1 MYSYNVYIV
10 NNAKDMSPQ
19 DLISRRRAAISGM
32 KYFFSRPVSRKSNPF
47 SKSGIA
53 SRDLY
58 NVPIKQDKNFEKLNE
73 PDIIKNSKLSGKKVH
88 KNG

>member
-1 MYSYNVYIV
+1 MAYN
-10 NNAKDMSPQ
+10 
-19 DLISRRRAAISGM
+19 
-32 KYFFSRPVSRKSNPF
+32 FSNRFLSIKF
-47 SKSGIA
+47 E
-53 SRDLY
+53 DDFTEY

>member
-1 MYSYNVYIV
+1 MDYITT
-10 NNAKDMSPQ
+10 KE
-19 DLISRRRAAISGM
+19 AAE
-32 KYFFSRPVSRKSNPF
+32 KW
-47 SKSGIA
+47 GITE
-53 SRDLY
+53 RY

>member
-1 MYSYNVYIV
+1 VCNRYS
-10 NNAKDMSPQ
+10 KDLNGFIFTFLMFIK
-19 DLISRRRAAISGM
+19 L
-32 KYFFSRPVSRKSNPF
+32 KKHYFLTGNGSC
-47 SKSGIA
+47 G
-53 SRDLY
+53 Y

>member
-1 MYSYNVYIV
+1 MDSTYG
-10 NNAKDMSPQ
+10 
-19 DLISRRRAAISGM
+19 AALPIHVLG
-32 KYFFSRPVSRKSNPF
+32 
-47 SKSGIA
+47 
-53 SRDLY
+53 Y

>member
-1 MYSYNVYIV
+1 MCFILGLTSAKEIRSPKYI
-10 NNAKDMSPQ
+10 
-19 DLISRRRAAISGM
+19 LISLEILRLIDQI
-32 KYFFSRPVSRKSNPF
+32 
-47 SKSGIA
+47 KSGLLT
-53 SRDLY
+53 LY

>member
-1 MYSYNVYIV
+1 M
-10 NNAKDMSPQ
+10 
-19 DLISRRRAAISGM
+19 RAQKNTGR
-32 KYFFSRPVSRKSNPF
+32 KYKLLPHQIQR
-47 SKSGIA
+47 G
-53 SRDLY
+53 Y

>member
-1 MYSYNVYIV
+1 MAY
-10 NNAKDMSPQ
+10 
-19 DLISRRRAAISGM
+19 LT
-32 KYFFSRPVSRKSNPF
+32 KSLLDA
-47 SKSGIA
+47 GIE
-53 SRDLY
+53 Y

>member
-1 MYSYNVYIV
+1 MDFKLNINGKLVYKAGAQSY
-10 NNAKDMSPQ
+10 
-19 DLISRRRAAISGM
+19 
-32 KYFFSRPVSRKSNPF
+32 
-47 SKSGIA
+47 
-53 SRDLY
+53 Y

>member
-1 MYSYNVYIV
+1 MLKIYT
-10 NNAKDMSPQ
+10 
-19 DLISRRRAAISGM
+19 
-32 KYFFSRPVSRKSNPF
+32 FFIMELP
-47 SKSGIA
+47 GTIWEY
-53 SRDLY
+53 Y

>member
-1 MYSYNVYIV
+1 MNKQGYMTIIRGF
-10 NNAKDMSPQ
+10 KT
-19 DLISRRRAAISGM
+19 M
-32 KYFFSRPVSRKSNPF
+32 KTWIEAHEGEKFTVFF
-47 SKSGIA
+47 A
-53 SRDLY
+53 STFY